1 VAERNY
7 PKPPEATIAESDGV
21 KFPEAEGWYVLNAT
35 EAVWW
40 KVPGYGQSAP
50 LEPRDPNHRFGTYGM
65 NIHVLDPGEPNCRYH
80 AESNQED
87 FLVLSGE
94 CILIAE
100 GEERHLKQ
108 WDFVHCPPHTRHVF
122 VGAGDGPCAI
132 LMAGARPQP
141 GEEETLDYP
150 VDDEAAV
157 KHGAAAPKQTS
168 SSKEAYAD
176 IEEGHFTA
184 YRPGDLAGS

>member
-1 VAERNY
+1 MAERDY
-7 PKPPEATIAESDGV
+7 PKPPEASMEQKDGLRYP
-21 KFPEAEGWYVLNAT
+21 KAGGWYVLNAT
-35 EAVWW
+35 EAPWF
-40 KVPGYGQSAP
+40 KVDGYGQSAP
-50 LEPRDPNHRFGTYGM
+50 LEPLDEDSRFPAFGM

-94 CILIAE
+94 CILIIE
-100 GEERHLKQ
+100 GEERHLKR

-132 LMAGARPQP
+132 LMAGARPADKD
-141 GEEETLDYP
+141 EEQLDYP

-157 KHGAAAPKQTS
+157 RHGAAAAKQTTS
-168 SSKEAYAD
+168 AKEAYAD
-176 IEEGHFTA
+176 LEPGRWVP
-184 YRPGDLAGS
+184 YRPGDLAGG